1 MTHLETSIS
10 PNLIK
15 TQNRCGLSIILFLR
29 EATQLC
35 GIKKKNSQNL
45 KQLIKQSNSDSAC
58 YKMGSQ
64 SRKAAFLDSYNEK
77 TLPSRGGDSY
87 FLLKINLNLLN

>member
-15 TQNRCGLSIILFLR
+15 TQNRCGLRIILFLR

-35 GIKKKNSQNL
+35 GIKKKNSRNL

-77 TLPSRGGDSY
+77 TLPSRGGYSY

>member
-15 TQNRCGLSIILFLR
+15 TQNRSGISIILFLH

-35 GIKKKNSQNL
+35 GMKKKNSRNL

-64 SRKAAFLDSYNEK
+64 SRKEALSDSYNEK
-77 TLPSRGGDSY
+77 TLPSRGGYNFSW
-87 FLLKINLNLLN
+87 K